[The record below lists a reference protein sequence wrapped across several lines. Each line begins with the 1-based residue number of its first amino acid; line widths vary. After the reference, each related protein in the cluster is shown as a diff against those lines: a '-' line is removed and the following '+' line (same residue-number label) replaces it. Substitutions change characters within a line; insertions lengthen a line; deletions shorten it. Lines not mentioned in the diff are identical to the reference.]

1 MLGGL
6 QRQAI
11 LAVLNERRFRMSD
24 NKKDVE
30 VTIEESVEQLEE
42 KVAPAA
48 HEKII
53 LNHNETLVRDHDENE
68 KL

>member
-1 MLGGL
+1 
-6 QRQAI
+6 
-11 LAVLNERRFRMSD
+11 MSD
-24 NKKDVE
+24 NKKDAE

-48 HEKII
+48 LDRIAI
-53 LNHNETLVRDHDENE
+53 NHNQTLVRDHDENE